1 MRLQNCEKFS
11 LSECNNSAPN
21 GRIFMKFDISV
32 LFEIRVEKI
41 QFLLKSDKHN
51 GTLHKIQYTVLIYLA
66 QFLEWELF

>member
-1 MRLQNCEKFS
+1 
-11 LSECNNSAPN
+11 
-21 GRIFMKFDISV
+21 MKFDISV

-66 QFLEWELF
+66 QFLE